1 MEIIELL
8 RKKESEIVDQAT
20 DAIIG
25 SNLRHYENA
34 DPAQTRERVKVLCDL
49 TLECLVRKSTMPMI
63 KYADKI
69 AQQRFVSGFSLREV
83 QTAFNVLE
91 ESIWDQILKEM
102 QPVEYENAVTIVSTP
117 LRIGKESVAR
127 MYFSYISENK
137 VPSLDILDD
146 FLQTESF
153 DVNARRPKE

>member
-1 MEIIELL
+1 MDVIELL
-8 RKKESEIVDQAT
+8 SKKESEIVDQAT

-34 DPAQTRERVKVLCDL
+34 DPAQTRERVKTLCDL
-49 TLECLVRKSTMPMI
+49 TLECMVGKSTMPMI

-91 ESIWDQILKEM
+91 ESIWDRILNEM
-102 QPVEYENAVTIVSTP
+102 QPVEYESAVTLVNTP
-117 LRIGKESVAR
+117 LRIGKESIAR
-127 MYFSYISENK
+127 MYLSFISKNK

-146 FLQTESF
+146 LIQTESY
-153 DVNARRPKE
+153 DVRARRPKV

>member
-8 RKKESEIVDQAT
+8 RKKGSEIVNQAT

-49 TLECLVRKSTMPMI
+49 TLECLVRKNTMPMI
-63 KYADKI
+63 NYADKI

-117 LRIGKESVAR
+117 LRIGKEAIAR
-127 MYFSYISENK
+127 MYFSFISERK

-153 DVNARRPKE
+153 DVKARRPKA

>member
-1 MEIIELL
+1 MDVIELL
-8 RKKESEIVDQAT
+8 SKKQSEIVDKAT

-25 SNLRHYENA
+25 SHLRHYENA
-34 DPAQTRERVKVLCDL
+34 DPAQTRERVKTLCDL
-49 TLECLVRKSTMPMI
+49 TLECMVRKSTMPMI

-91 ESIWDQILKEM
+91 ESIWDQILNEM
-102 QPVEYENAVTIVSTP
+102 QPVEYENSVTLVDTP
-117 LRIGKESVAR
+117 LRIGKESIAR
-127 MYFSYISENK
+127 MYFSFISKNK
-137 VPSLDILDD
+137 VPLLDILDD

-153 DVNARRPKE
+153 DVKARRPKA